1 MDEWTKMPEMTN
13 EELVVYAM
21 GGCDRAIRL
30 MMEKNEG
37 LVVSKAKTYWE
48 GIYATGMDK
57 SLTQDDFIQLARI
70 ELWKAIAKFKPELG
84 NMFSTY
90 AGVCIDNKLK
100 SVMRSVGSRYKQ
112 AGGELVSLDRYAG
125 TEDQLT
131 YRETYFD
138 PLQHGPE
145 EIAIRHDHSQWIFYS
160 LLDLPRRERKYAVYR
175 FGYPD
180 GKKKSRSQ
188 TARHFYLSRVR
199 AKNLERTTRRLFLKN
214 YRRRRRKSRPFPP
227 AAHSSFS
234 H

>member
-1 MDEWTKMPEMTN
+1 
-13 EELVVYAM
+13 M

-37 LVVSKAKTYWE
+37 LVVSKAKAYWE

-84 NMFSTY
+84 NKFSTY

-112 AGGELVSLDRYAG
+112 AGGKLVSLDRYAG

-131 YRETYFD
+131 YRMD
-138 PLQHGPE
+138 PGIICGSF
-145 EIAIRHDHSQWIFYS
+145 EIEHAITFALS
-160 LLDLPRRERKYAVYR
+160 LAV
-175 FGYPD
+175 P
-180 GKKKSRSQ
+180 
-188 TARHFYLSRVR
+188 
-199 AKNLERTTRRLFLKN
+199 
-214 YRRRRRKSRPFPP
+214 SRPPEITLTLTM
-227 AAHSSFS
+227 
-234 H
+234 

>member
-37 LVVSKAKTYWE
+37 LVVSKAKAYWE

-70 ELWKAIAKFKPELG
+70 ELWKAIDKFKPELG
-84 NMFSTY
+84 NKFSTY
-90 AGVCIDNKLK
+90 ASVCIDNKLK
-100 SVMRSVGSRYKQ
+100 SLMRSVGSRYKQ

-138 PLQHGPE
+138 PFQHGPE
-145 EIAIRHDHSQWIFYS
+145 EIALRHDHSQWIFYS
-160 LLDLPRRERKYAVYR
+160 LLDLP
-175 FGYPD
+175 
-180 GKKKSRSQ
+180 
-188 TARHFYLSRVR
+188 
-199 AKNLERTTRRLFLKN
+199 
-214 YRRRRRKSRPFPP
+214 
-227 AAHSSFS
+227 
-234 H
+234 

>member
-1 MDEWTKMPEMTN
+1 MDEWTKMSEMTN

-112 AGGELVSLDRYAG
+112 AGGELMSLDRYAG
-125 TEDQLT
+125 TEDHQLT
-131 YRETYFD
+131 YRETCFD
-138 PLQHGPE
+138 PFQHGPE
-145 EIAIRHDHSQWIFYS
+145 EIAIRHDHSQWIFYA
-160 LLDLPRRERKYAVYR
+160 LLDLPLRERTFTIYR
-175 FGYPD
+175 YNYPN
-180 GKKKSRSQ
+180 GKKRSQ
-188 TARHFYLSRVR
+188 GRTARHFYLSRVR
-199 AKNLERTTRRLFLKN
+199 EKKLERTARELFMKN
-214 YRRRRRKSRPFPP
+214 FFRKQRMKGT
-227 AAHSSFS
+227 
-234 H
+234 

>member
-1 MDEWTKMPEMTN
+1 MDEWTKMSEMTN

-180 GKKKSRSQ
+180 GAAFLSLPCAREKPGAHDKAAVFEELPAKEAEKPPISSSCPFFVFALMKS
-188 TARHFYLSRVR
+188 
-199 AKNLERTTRRLFLKN
+199 
-214 YRRRRRKSRPFPP
+214 
-227 AAHSSFS
+227 
-234 H
+234 

>member
-1 MDEWTKMPEMTN
+1 MDEWTKMSEMTN
-13 EELVVYAM
+13 EELIVYAM

-37 LVVSKAKTYWE
+37 LVISKAKTYWE

-70 ELWKAIAKFKPELG
+70 ELWKAIGKFKPELG

-100 SVMRSVGSRYKQ
+100 SVMRSVGNRYKQ

-145 EIAIRHDHSQWIFYS
+145 EITIRHDHSQWIFYS
-160 LLDLPRRERKYAVYR
+160 LLDLPRRERTFAGLPRRQKEKPQ
-175 FGYPD
+175 PD
-180 GKKKSRSQ
+180 G
-188 TARHFYLSRVR
+188 AAFLSLPR
-199 AKNLERTTRRLFLKN
+199 A
-214 YRRRRRKSRPFPP
+214 RRKPGAHDKATVSEKLSPEKTEKPAIPSSRQFFV
-227 AAHSSFS
+227 SELMKS
-234 H
+234 